1 MLDLQNYSSSMQLQN
16 KKKTFAAKQFTVG
29 KGTKNNVI
37 KLVSH
42 AN

>member
-1 MLDLQNYSSSMQLQN
+1 MLDLQNYSSSMQLQ